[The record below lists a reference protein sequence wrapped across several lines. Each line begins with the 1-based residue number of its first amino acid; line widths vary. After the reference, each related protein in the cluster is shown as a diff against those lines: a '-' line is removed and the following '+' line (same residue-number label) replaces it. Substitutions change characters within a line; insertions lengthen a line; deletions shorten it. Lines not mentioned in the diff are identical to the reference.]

1 MSLSLNANKAREA
14 DKMSNVIRETGK
26 YVGVITR
33 AEKLVSKQG
42 TKGVGL
48 SFRADDGSTASYL
61 DIYTEKANGEELWGA
76 SIVQSILCCTR
87 VKNADEG
94 QITFERWSKEDR
106 DMVECKATGYP
117 SLMGKR
123 IGLIL
128 QKELQSHYETG
139 ADVERVNIVRVFEAA
154 TGLTS
159 SEILDGKTKPEK
171 VEAFMKGLQPVR
183 DSRKKQEKVVPLS
196 QQQATNTAGDF
207 DDDIPFAMAWVA
219 PLAGLLLGGVY
230 AAQSVL

>member
-14 DKMSNVIRETGK
+14 DKMSNMIRETGK
-26 YVGVITR
+26 YVGIITR
-33 AEKLVSKQG
+33 AEKLLSKTG

-48 SFRADDGSTASYL
+48 SFKADDGSTASYL
-61 DIYTEKANGEELWGA
+61 DVYTEKANGEELWGA

-87 VKNADEG
+87 VKNAEEG
-94 QITFERWSKEDR
+94 QITFERWSKEDKA
-106 DMVECKATGYP
+106 MVDCTSTGYP
-117 SLMGKR
+117 VLMGKR

-139 ADVERVNIVRVFEAA
+139 ADTERMNIVRVFEAA

-171 VEAFMKGLQPVR
+171 VEAFMKGLAPFR
-183 DSRKKQEKVVPLS
+183 DSRKKVEKGPTLAEKQPVG
-196 QQQATNTAGDF
+196 AGEF
-207 DDDIPFAMAWVA
+207 DDDIHF
-219 PLAGLLLGGVY
+219 
-230 AAQSVL
+230 

>member
-33 AEKLVSKQG
+33 AEKLESKTG
-42 TKGVGL
+42 TKGVGF
-48 SFRADDGSTASYL
+48 SFKTDDGATANYL
-61 DIYTEKANGEELWGA
+61 DIYTHRANGDELWGA
-76 SIVQSILCCTR
+76 SLVQSILCCTR
-87 VKNADEG
+87 VKNAAEG

-106 DMVECKATGYP
+106 AMVECTSTGYP
-117 SLMGKR
+117 ALMGKR

-128 QKELQSHYETG
+128 QKEIQSHYETG
-139 ADVERVNIVRVFEAA
+139 ADTERMNIVRVFEAA

-171 VEAFMKGLQPVR
+171 VDAFMQGLQPVR
-183 DSRKKQEKVVPLS
+183 DSRKPEKKMQTLA
-196 QQQATNTAGDF
+196 QQQPVAAGEF
-207 DDDIPFAMAWVA
+207 DDDIPF
-219 PLAGLLLGGVY
+219 
-230 AAQSVL
+230 